1 MQNVSENMCD
11 LTVLYYTDGPVP
23 ENLGPEKG
31 SFHYNAVESLQEL
44 KNSMRNFQPILYNL
58 LFNDFLSRLSTIF

>member
-1 MQNVSENMCD
+1 MQNFSENMCD
-11 LTVLYYTDGPVP
+11 LTVLYYTDGT
-23 ENLGPEKG
+23 NLGPEKD
-31 SFHYNAVESLQEL
+31 SFHYNGVESVQEL